1 MSLWERAEGKR
12 MSLLKGTH
20 LPEAPCVGKGSGL
33 RTSSQAFK
41 SLKENCGFHTFT
53 EYVLISFFEISFF
66 LQILNRDFSGNPV
79 IKTPCFQFRGMSSIP
94 GQGTKVPHAKMHGQK
109 KKKKKT

>member
-1 MSLWERAEGKR
+1 MSLWERAEGKI
-12 MSLLKGTH
+12 MSFLKGTH

-33 RTSSQAFK
+33 RISIQAFK

-66 LQILNRDFSGNPV
+66 LHLSN
-79 IKTPCFQFRGMSSIP
+79 T
-94 GQGTKVPHAKMHGQK
+94 
-109 KKKKKT
+109 